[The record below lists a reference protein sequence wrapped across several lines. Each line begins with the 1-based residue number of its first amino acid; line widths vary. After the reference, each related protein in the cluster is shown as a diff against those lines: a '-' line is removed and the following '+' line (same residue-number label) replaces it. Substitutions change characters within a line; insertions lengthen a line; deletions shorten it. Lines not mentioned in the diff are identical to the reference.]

1 MKFLSF
7 SFTALLP
14 FTLLALLLS
23 STASYAHR
31 GPADEVDNCR
41 IRVGSERIHISV
53 YTPEAGESTG
63 FCQYV
68 PHVGKT
74 VIVFDYEGHK
84 LRNTTV
90 EFEITKEP
98 EGTQIFHQP
107 PKKIKTG
114 TLNTTVDF
122 SQYGAGEYMIHITV
136 MHEGEK
142 QDNHLTIY
150 IGKEEEKSYAGL
162 LKIVIPAI
170 FIAIMLYFMLRQSK
184 KSEEEQS

>member
-1 MKFLSF
+1 MKFSSF
-7 SFTALLP
+7 SLTAFLP
-14 FTLLALLLS
+14 LTLLALLLS
-23 STASYAHR
+23 STTGYAHR

-53 YTPEAGESTG
+53 YTPESGESTG
-63 FCQYV
+63 FCQFV

-90 EFEITKEP
+90 EFEITQEP
-98 EGTQIFHQP
+98 EGTRIFHQP
-107 PKKIKTG
+107 PKKVKTG
-114 TLNTTVDF
+114 TLNTVVDF
-122 SQYGAGEYMIHITV
+122 SQYGAGEYIIHITV

-142 QDNHLTIY
+142 QDNHLSIY
-150 IGKEEEKSYAGL
+150 IGKEKEKSYAGL

-170 FIAIMLYFMLRQSK
+170 FIVIMLYFMLRQSK
-184 KSEEEQS
+184 NTEEDQS